1 MKTSNDLII
10 YITHD
15 RSIGSEAAVINSTRR
30 AEVLTL
36 IGFRVEMYSHKLKNF
51 LQDFWFLAKK
61 VRHAKYVYIRI
72 DGSMI
77 LDKFTLLKFFS
88 WNTKFIWE
96 IHGFPEE
103 NYNTNYT
110 MPTRLARQRKYL
122 KRYAL
127 SCLIDASIFISQ
139 ELLQFAKSKMVL
151 HTSAVIPNF
160 VNISKT
166 LRQSTT
172 TFRLLCPDAYIVLWG
187 GFTQLH
193 WQGIDILEHAA
204 RHVYAKDPSIIFLV
218 VGGDGWHKFSWRKNI
233 LFLNSMPRNIFL
245 EFIARSNICL
255 ALYHKPKHT
264 PFYFSPLK
272 ILDYMMYHKP
282 VIATNQPTIASIISH
297 NHNGILT
304 NNNPRSLATQI
315 LQLKKDVALSKR
327 IGENAFKVLQ
337 EKFSQKTAAELYAS
351 FFKSLT

>member
-1 MKTSNDLII
+1 MKPSNNRII

-15 RSIGSEAAVINSTRR
+15 RSIGSEAAVINSARR

-36 IGFRVEMYSHKLKNF
+36 IGLRVEIYSHKLKNF

-77 LDKFTLLKFFS
+77 LDKFTLLKLIS

-96 IHGFPEE
+96 IHGFPDE
-103 NYNTNYT
+103 NYDTNYALPSYL
-110 MPTRLARQRKYL
+110 MRQKNYL
-122 KRYAL
+122 KRRIL
-127 SCLIDASIFISQ
+127 SYLIDAYIFVSQ
-139 ELLQFAKSKMVL
+139 ELQAFATSKIAP
-151 HTSAVIPNF
+151 HKNAVIPNF
-160 VNISKT
+160 VNLPKT
-166 LRQSTT
+166 LGTSTT
-172 TFRLLCPDAYIVLWG
+172 TLRILRPDTFVVLWG

-193 WQGIDILEHAA
+193 WQGIDILEHTAKY
-204 RHVYAKDPSIIFLV
+204 VYTKDPSIIFLV
-218 VGGDGWHKFSWRKNI
+218 VGDSGWHEFVWRKNI
-233 LFLNSMPRNIFL
+233 LFLNSMPRNTFL

-282 VIATNQPTIASIISH
+282 VIATNQPTIASIITH

-304 NNNPRSLATQI
+304 NNNPRSLAAQI
-315 LQLKKDVALSKR
+315 LQLKTDIVLSKH

-337 EKFSQKTAAELYAS
+337 KKFSQKTATELYAS
-351 FFKSLT
+351 FFKNLT